1 MEHTKVGHAQRQL
14 APGSVTVIE
23 DKTMSG
29 TVHRL
34 EGKLL
39 LLCFKGE
46 HVLGIVLPM
55 AGGHPQLGIVD
66 VGRNDFLE
74 TALPVLRLD
83 EAYQSIVDVSSSR
96 LEKA

>member
-1 MEHTKVGHAQRQL
+1 
-14 APGSVTVIE
+14 
-23 DKTMSG
+23 
-29 TVHRL
+29 
-34 EGKLL
+34 
-39 LLCFKGE
+39 
-46 HVLGIVLPM
+46 M